1 MSGLSPWLS
10 RLLAVTLLLLV
21 LAGLWTLVVQPLH
34 ARFAAYDAT
43 IEQSA
48 ALVARYERLA
58 LSHDAVVDEMTALQ
72 ESLSE
77 EARFLTGQT
86 EELAAVQVQQ
96 MVKGLAG
103 SSGATLQSVSIQ
115 EPEAIEG
122 FQKVALQVK
131 VTSDIEGL
139 QGLLHG
145 IESSE
150 PYLFVE
156 DLSVRGGRIRLSG
169 GAVQGADQLQV
180 NFDVFGFHRVVDP

>member
-1 MSGLSPWLS
+1 MSGLSPWVS
-10 RLLAVTLLLLV
+10 RLLAVTLLILV
-21 LAGLWTLVVQPLH
+21 LAGLWSVVLEPVL
-34 ARFAAYDAT
+34 ARFANYDSQ

-58 LSHDAVVDEMTALQ
+58 RAHDSVVDELSALQ
-72 ESLSE
+72 DSLSE
-77 EARFLTGQT
+77 EDRFLTGQT

-96 MVKGLAG
+96 MVKGL
-103 SSGATLQSVSIQ
+103 SEESGATLQSVSIR
-115 EPEAIEG
+115 EPDTVEG
-122 FQKVALQVK
+122 FRKVALQVK

-156 DLSVRGGRIRLSG
+156 DLSVRGGRIRLTAG
-169 GAVQGADQLQV
+169 QVQGADQLQV
-180 NFDVFGFHRVVDP
+180 NFDVFGFYRGEAP